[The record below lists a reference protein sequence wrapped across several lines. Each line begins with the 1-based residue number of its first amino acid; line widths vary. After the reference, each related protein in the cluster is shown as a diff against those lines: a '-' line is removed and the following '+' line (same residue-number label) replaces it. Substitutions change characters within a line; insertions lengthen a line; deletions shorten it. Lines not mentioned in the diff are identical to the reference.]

1 MVRCIR
7 VPKEDGNSVRTTL
20 KREGALNRDARIQA
34 KDDFLIIPIL
44 TESFGDYP
52 VEEADLEIIERK
64 ETDYRL
70 FLPEGLRTTLPSS
83 YDNIGD
89 ITIIKL
95 VDELLPFKNEIGE
108 ALMKVSAN
116 TRAVLLDS
124 GVKGEMRIRDLELI
138 AGEGPTET
146 RHRES
151 GVTMLTD
158 PAKVYFNP
166 RLATER
172 ERIASLVKDGE
183 VIIDMFAGVAPFPLV
198 ICRHA
203 NPKTVYAIDLN
214 HDAVEYMK
222 RNIAMNHVKNIVPIE
237 GDARDEIRK
246 LPDADRII
254 MNLPQIAEKYLPDAL
269 GKTREGGMVHM
280 HRIMERETSDDEC
293 DIIIKDMR
301 SRGLECILSE
311 KRELK
316 TYSPSASVYVLDIVR
331 E

>member
-7 VPKEDGNSVRTTL
+7 VPKEDGNSVRMRL
-20 KREGALNRDARIQA
+20 KRENVLNRDVRIQA
-34 KDDFLIIPIL
+34 KDDFLMIPIL
-44 TESFGDYP
+44 AESFGDYP
-52 VEEADLEIIERK
+52 VEDVDLEVIERK
-64 ETDYRL
+64 ETDYRA
-70 FLPEGLRTTLPSS
+70 FLPERLRTILPNS

-108 ALMKVSAN
+108 ALMRVSVN

-146 RHRES
+146 MHRES

-172 ERIASLVKDGE
+172 ERVASLVKDDE

-198 ICRHA
+198 ICRYA
-203 NPKTVYAIDLN
+203 NPKAVYAIDLN
-214 HDAVEYMK
+214 HEAVEYMK

-246 LPDADRII
+246 LPDADRVI
-254 MNLPQIAEKYLPDAL
+254 MNLPHMAEQYLPDAL
-269 GKTREGGMVHM
+269 GRTRKGGMVHM

-293 DIIIKDMR
+293 DSMILDMR

-316 TYSPSASVYVLDIVR
+316 TYSPSASVYVLDIIR
-331 E
+331 G